1 MIFGNFSINDKK
13 PHWKFLLVCDGI
25 AFLVIIGLSI
35 YILQPLIS
43 FGTATTTDSIYYLD
57 VSQNIAD
64 GFGLVESTY
73 LLGPEKFKPLT
84 SWPPLYPFIL
94 SFFASPHL
102 TGPIEA
108 TRLAFVSLAITVML
122 MYFIL
127 RQFLGIFLA
136 LLGSLILL
144 FSHPILTVF
153 SYAWSETLFIP
164 LLLFACLIGNFC
176 IRFSDTIKTSRQIFC
191 VLGLT
196 ISLVALVYCRYIGIV
211 FIIFLPL
218 TWLLG
223 KNKKILLK
231 YYISAIV
238 LYIGLVSIL
247 LSRNFSLTGNFGGIS
262 RQNSTKSILNN
273 FSDLWGA
280 IQIQFSYSPDLFW
293 PILLVVLVAILIKY
307 FENQESTVRGSANNK
322 PPPKIIWICLVGVT
336 SYLVSLLLLRSF
348 YDFDRI
354 DTRLISLIW
363 PFIIII
369 LFFGIN
375 IKWSFKYNIIIRS
388 LIFIC
393 PIILITLIFNR
404 GLAVYNQVLIVQQCY
419 KKTYG
424 FYAYPSE
431 KYKYNNMTLEI
442 VDKDSKKFL
451 RMMHDLSKFKYVG
464 TLISD
469 YSDPRIIQLMTGIKS
484 RKLPSGKIN
493 DEAVKLIN
501 NADENGMVLILND
514 SAKDYIYSYYKNN
527 QNIPLGNKYFLNT
540 YQALLI
546 PLPLPRAD

>member
-1 MIFGNFSINDKK
+1 VIFGNFSINDKK

-25 AFLVIIGLSI
+25 AFLIIIGLSI

-73 LLGPEKFKPLT
+73 LLGPEKFKPFT
-84 SWPPLYPFIL
+84 SWPPVYPFVL

-108 TRLAFVSLAITVML
+108 ARLAFVSLTITVML

-136 LLGSLILL
+136 LLGALILL

-176 IRFSDTIKTSRQIFC
+176 IKSSDTIKIPRHISC

-223 KNKKILLK
+223 KNKKTLLK

-247 LSRNFSLTGNFGGIS
+247 LSRNLSLTGNLGGIS

-307 FENQESTVRGSANNK
+307 FANRESIIKHSANNK
-322 PPPKIIWICLVGVT
+322 TTPKIIWICLVGVT
-336 SYLVSLLLLRSF
+336 SYLVSLLLLRSL
-348 YDFDRI
+348 YEFDRI

-375 IKWSFKYNIIIRS
+375 LKWNFEYNIIIKS

-393 PIILITLIFNR
+393 SIVFLTLIFNR
-404 GLAVYNQVLIVQQCY
+404 GLAVYNQVLFIQQIY

-424 FYAYPSE
+424 FYGYPSE
-431 KYKYNNMTLEI
+431 KYKYNNMTLKI
-442 VDKDSKKFL
+442 VENDSKKFV
-451 RMMHDLSKFKYVG
+451 RMIYDLKKFKYAD
-464 TLISD
+464 TLITD
-469 YSDPRIIQLMTGIKS
+469 FSDPRIIQLLSGIKS
-484 RKLPSGKIN
+484 RKFPSGEIN
-493 DEAVKLIN
+493 SETVKLIN
-501 NADENGMVLILND
+501 NADENGMVLIIND
-514 SAKDYIYSYYKNN
+514 STKDYIYSYYKNN
-527 QNIPLGNKYFLNT
+527 QNIPPGNKHFLNE